1 MTGVWQG
8 GPIQKRGAVFFLFVR
23 KGKGE
28 YGRQAR
34 TKKSVFKRRG
44 NTWGSI
50 SNAHARRPTKS
61 SYHAP
66 IAITNYSSGRL
77 DAILLLHF
85 VTILGEGVTGY
96 DEGIHRCWIHGWQIQ
111 GLETGRR
118 WWDTQ
123 RRYIRVHL
131 IEVSVVHRWGVI
143 GAGTNSHPGNSLYGD
158 YLSFCWAIRVVKFL
172 YIRWVSI
179 L

>member
-1 MTGVWQG
+1 MGSDTNLLWKITTYNNNREG
-8 GPIQKRGAVFFLFVR
+8 KK
-23 KGKGE
+23 KG
-28 YGRQAR
+28 
-34 TKKSVFKRRG
+34 SS
-44 NTWGSI
+44 WGSI
-50 SNAHARRPTKS
+50 SNAHARRPTES

>member
-1 MTGVWQG
+1 MQVAREAGQEGEDGEEGENEEVY
-8 GPIQKRGAVFFLFVR
+8 IQNEG
-23 KGKGE
+23 
-28 YGRQAR
+28 
-34 TKKSVFKRRG
+34 S
-44 NTWGSI
+44 TWASI
-50 SNAHARRPTKS
+50 SNAHAQRLIES